1 MATGDS
7 SGEKNEM
14 KAVPQRCLGNR
25 PNETNE
31 RPFEKG
37 KTKHTLILYINYC
50 VANALENKTLINCI
64 SALLLMLTYHS
75 HSVACH

>member
-7 SGEKNEM
+7 LKKKSEM

-25 PNETNE
+25 PNETNQ

-37 KTKHTLILYINYC
+37 ETKHI
-50 VANALENKTLINCI
+50 
-64 SALLLMLTYHS
+64 H
-75 HSVACH
+75 

>member
-1 MATGDS
+1 MATGDTS
-7 SGEKNEM
+7 RKKSEM

-37 KTKHTLILYINYC
+37 KTQNIH
-50 VANALENKTLINCI
+50 
-64 SALLLMLTYHS
+64 
-75 HSVACH
+75 

>member
-37 KTKHTLILYINYC
+37 KTKHTLILYISYC
-50 VANALENKTLINCI
+50 VANAL
-64 SALLLMLTYHS
+64 
-75 HSVACH
+75 

>member
-1 MATGDS
+1 MATGNTS
-7 SGEKNEM
+7 KKKSEM

-37 KTKHTLILYINYC
+37 KTKHTLILYINYKRS
-50 VANALENKTLINCI
+50 AFQIEFFIINNNNNN
-64 SALLLMLTYHS
+64 SGS
-75 HSVACH
+75 NRF